1 MTNRGGHAA
10 HACMFMTWQDR
21 PDFVT
26 MRIGGRASAAGIS
39 SNRDIHRRRRIMTW
53 QTPQAIDV
61 RLGFEITMYISNR

>member
-1 MTNRGGHAA
+1 ML
-10 HACMFMTWQDR
+10 
-21 PDFVT
+21 
-26 MRIGGRASAAGIS
+26 IGGTASAAGIS

>member
-1 MTNRGGHAA
+1 MPRRPRRARLPVHNL
-10 HACMFMTWQDR
+10 QDR

-26 MRIGGRASAAGIS
+26 MRIGGTASAAGIS